1 MQEGG
6 RIEFIG
12 VGVGDEDFGG
22 YLAGGRCGGFEEG
35 ISASGVENFTIM
47 IIPQSPT
54 TSLVSPSSPFRINGT
69 SPRAHHTRIS
79 ILILSSSF
87 SSR

>member
-35 ISASGVENFTIM
+35 ISASGVENWGWV
-47 IIPQSPT
+47 
-54 TSLVSPSSPFRINGT
+54 LVCVN
-69 SPRAHHTRIS
+69 
-79 ILILSSSF
+79 
-87 SSR
+87 

>member
-1 MQEGG
+1 MGREGMQEGG

-35 ISASGVENFTIM
+35 ISASGVENWGWV
-47 IIPQSPT
+47 
-54 TSLVSPSSPFRINGT
+54 LVCVN
-69 SPRAHHTRIS
+69 
-79 ILILSSSF
+79 
-87 SSR
+87 